1 MNNKQV
7 KWYKSLIVKVNWAI
21 IFIIILFIALL
32 SWSFNNLFSE
42 ELSSQVKEV
51 NLEIA
56 RALKNNVDN
65 LLDNTEGV
73 IYLTSSFI
81 TERLDDPAQISDL
94 LESVKNEYSQL
105 KYLYYA
111 DSSGQITITP
121 DIDLKAD
128 YNPRSRSWYQQALE
142 AEDLIW
148 TDSYLDANQEFLMIT
163 AALPVKDKAGE
174 IVGVLAGDILLKQ
187 LSSTIANKKIG
198 KTGYAYIVNQKGEV
212 IAHPDHSLIE
222 TKANIKEMVDYK
234 QVLNSKSGTLSYQDL
249 GEEKLAAFV
258 ALERLNSNIFVQIK
272 IQEAFSVKKKLEII
286 VLKISLVIISILVFT
301 VFVINKKYLL
311 EPVHQLIDNV
321 IEVANGNYDVNISEP
336 RDDEIGKL
344 SESFNYMTDEISAAY
359 EQLEAYNQEITNLSQ
374 DLKYQAYHDPL
385 TGLANRRKFMEK
397 LDELVAAK
405 TKAAVILLDFDNFK
419 EINDTFGH
427 IYGDHLLKEFSQLL
441 LNSFGDNVFVARYGG
456 DEFLLLIKDIN
467 TAADVKKYIESLE
480 AIAADPFLIN
490 EGEFYLDF
498 SLGVSCHPKD
508 STNSYELIT
517 MADTAMYQ
525 AKELHNQNYLFYTAE
540 IYNKIKDKKYIREVL
555 RKAIK
560 DNAFQLKYQPQI
572 DLKTG
577 KVESFEALLRLKDYN
592 ISPAEFIP
600 VAEDSGQI
608 IEIGR
613 WVTARA
619 IEDLAILQQETTQDL
634 KISINFS
641 VQQLNDNDYIDFVS
655 AKLSQNKIE
664 PQHLEI
670 EITESLLIREQEK
683 ALAYLEQLT
692 DLGIKL
698 ALDDFGTGY
707 SSLSYLTYIS
717 FAKVKLDKVLIDKF
731 LEYDSLK
738 TIDSLISLFHNL
750 NLPVVAEGVETKAQL
765 AKLDSVDCDY
775 IQGYLFSKPVLFTE
789 LKALLEQKFI

>member
-21 IFIIILFIALL
+21 IFIIIIFIALL
-32 SWSFNNLFSE
+32 SLSFNNLFSE

-65 LLDNTEGV
+65 LLDNTEDV

-121 DIDLKAD
+121 DIDLKED
-128 YNPRSRSWYQQALE
+128 YNPRRRSWYQKALE

-163 AALPVKDKAGE
+163 AALPIKNKAGK
-174 IVGVLAGDILLKQ
+174 IVGVLAGDILLDQ
-187 LSSTIANKKIG
+187 LSNTIANKKIG
-198 KTGYAYIVNQKGEV
+198 KTGYAYIVNQRGEV
-212 IAHPDHSLIE
+212 IAHPDYSLIK

-234 QVLNSKSGTLSYQDL
+234 QMQNSKSGTLSYQDA

-258 ALERLNSNIFVQIK
+258 ALERLNSKIFVQIK
-272 IQEAFSVKKKLEII
+272 SQEAFSVKKKLETI

-311 EPVHQLIDNV
+311 DPLHQLMDNV
-321 IEVANGNYDVNISEP
+321 IEVANGNYDANISKP

-359 EQLEAYNQEITNLSQ
+359 QQLEAYNQEITDLSQ

-397 LDELVAAK
+397 LDELVASK

-419 EINDTFGH
+419 EINDTVGH

-467 TAADVKKYIESLE
+467 TTADVKRYIECLE
-480 AIAADPFLIN
+480 AIVAEPFLIN

-498 SLGVSCHPKD
+498 SLGISCHPKD
-508 STNSYELIT
+508 STTSYELIT

-525 AKELHNQNYLFYTAE
+525 AKGLHNQNYLFYTAE
-540 IYNKIKDKKYIREVL
+540 IYNKIKDKKYIREIL
-555 RKAIK
+555 RNAIK
-560 DNAFQLKYQPQI
+560 DDAFQLNYQPQV
-572 DLKTG
+572 DLKSG
-577 KVESFEALLRLKDYN
+577 KVESFEALLRLRDYN
-592 ISPAEFIP
+592 ISPAKFIP

-619 IEDLAILQQETTQDL
+619 IEDLAILQQETNHDL

-641 VQQLNDNDYIDFVS
+641 VQQLNDNGYLDFLA
-655 AKLSQNKIE
+655 AKLSQNQIKAE
-664 PQHLEI
+664 SLEI

-683 ALAYLEQLT
+683 ALAYLEDLT
-692 DLGIKL
+692 KLGIKL

-731 LEYDSLK
+731 LEHDSLK

-765 AKLDSVDCDY
+765 TKLDAVDCDY